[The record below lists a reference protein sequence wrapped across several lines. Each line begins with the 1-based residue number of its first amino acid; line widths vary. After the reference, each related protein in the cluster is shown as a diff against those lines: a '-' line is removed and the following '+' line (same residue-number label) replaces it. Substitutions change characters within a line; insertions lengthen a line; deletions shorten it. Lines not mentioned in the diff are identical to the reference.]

1 MNCLLSIKNLNKI
14 FDSKDEKL
22 CAIEDI
28 SLDINEG
35 EIIGIVGTSGCGKS
49 TLLNIIAGLIKPTS
63 GTYTFSKK
71 EPKISYMLQSDALL
85 PWKTVL
91 ENATLGLDLMHIK
104 TEESVKDVKKML
116 KEYGLKDFIDKKPAS
131 LSGGM
136 KQRVALIRSLAI
148 KPDILLLDEPFSALD
163 YYTRLTISND
173 VQRLI
178 KKTKT
183 TTIIITHDIA
193 EALCFADRVVV
204 LSSRPSTVKN
214 IYDLKFPKNLNFIEK
229 RTLPEFNNMYNVIW
243 RDLDV
248 KI

>member
-1 MNCLLSIKNLNKI
+1 MNCLLSIKNLNKT
-14 FDSKDEKL
+14 FDSKDEKI

-49 TLLNIIAGLIKPTS
+49 TLLNIIAGLIKQTS
-63 GTYTFSKK
+63 GTCTFSKDS
-71 EPKISYMLQSDALL
+71 PKISYMLQSDALL

-104 TEESVKDVKKML
+104 TEESVKEVKKML

-204 LSSRPSTVKN
+204 LSSRPSKVKN